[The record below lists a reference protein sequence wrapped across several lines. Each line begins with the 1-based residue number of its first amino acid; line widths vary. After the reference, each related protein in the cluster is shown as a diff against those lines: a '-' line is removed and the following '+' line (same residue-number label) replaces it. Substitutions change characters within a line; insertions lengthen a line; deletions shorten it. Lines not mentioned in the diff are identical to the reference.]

1 MRNRLKRLQPWWQGL
16 SLRERRTVLLG
27 AALLG
32 STLWWLLLVQPAL
45 SRIAHWEVETP
56 KLRSQAQALDSLL
69 ASTPLP
75 PDPAQQAPALRHS
88 LEAAGLGGHYQLHT
102 EQGSWQLELQHAP
115 AEIATGWLL
124 TAPAQLGLT
133 VMHSRLQR
141 DPLADP
147 SAAASFSG
155 IVRLD
160 QALGAKESS

>member
-88 LEAAGLGGHYQLHT
+88 LEAAGLGGVVVFGHQGGGSQRSHT
-102 EQGSWQLELQHAP
+102 RLAYGHKMRARANRLGETDHVVDVIVQPERAVDALESN
-115 AEIATGWLL
+115 T
-124 TAPAQLGLT
+124 
-133 VMHSRLQR
+133 
-141 DPLADP
+141 
-147 SAAASFSG
+147 
-155 IVRLD
+155 
-160 QALGAKESS
+160 